1 MQRYF
6 FHIRDGEK
14 KEVDLEGAEFETLGL
29 AIEDARMAAREI
41 MAEKV
46 LAGYEP
52 DGQFFEITDESGVVL
67 AEVSF
72 RSALK
77 PKTTVDGEPPPR

>member
-1 MQRYF
+1 MRRYF
-6 FHIRDGEK
+6 FHIRDGDRREI
-14 KEVDLEGAEFETLGL
+14 DLEGSEFETLEL

-46 LAGYEP
+46 LAGYAP
-52 DGQFFEITDESGVVL
+52 DGQFFEITDESGHVL
-67 AEVSF
+67 ANVSF

-77 PKTTVDGEPPPR
+77 AN